1 MTPQSTQASPRT
13 ALTAV
18 DPSTGAVVRE
28 VPAATPAQIDAV
40 LDRARSAFLA
50 WRETSFEERAALLEA
65 VAAHLREHVEELA
78 PLMTE
83 EMGKP
88 IGEARGEVGKAAWAA
103 EHYAAHGA
111 DYLADEH
118 IASDASSSYVQHLP
132 LGTVLGVLPWNAPF
146 WLAFRFAAPALMAGN
161 TAVMKHDPHVPGCAA
176 AIEEAFRAVG
186 APEGVFQTLHAAT
199 ADVEQVIRDPR
210 IQAVSFTGSDRAGAV
225 VASIAASE
233 IKPAVL
239 ELGGSDPCLVLA
251 DANLEEADR
260 KSTRLNSSH

>member
-1 MTPQSTQASPRT
+1 MTTQSTQASPRT

-88 IGEARGEVGKAAWAA
+88 IGEARGEVGKAATISPTSTSPPTRAPPTSSTCRW
-103 EHYAAHGA
+103 GPCWGCCRGTPRSGSPS
-111 DYLADEH
+111 
-118 IASDASSSYVQHLP
+118 ASPPPRSWP
-132 LGTVLGVLPWNAPF
+132 GT
-146 WLAFRFAAPALMAGN
+146 R
-161 TAVMKHDPHVPGCAA
+161 
-176 AIEEAFRAVG
+176 R
-186 APEGVFQTLHAAT
+186 
-199 ADVEQVIRDPR
+199 
-210 IQAVSFTGSDRAGAV
+210 
-225 VASIAASE
+225 
-233 IKPAVL
+233 
-239 ELGGSDPCLVLA
+239 
-251 DANLEEADR
+251 
-260 KSTRLNSSH
+260 